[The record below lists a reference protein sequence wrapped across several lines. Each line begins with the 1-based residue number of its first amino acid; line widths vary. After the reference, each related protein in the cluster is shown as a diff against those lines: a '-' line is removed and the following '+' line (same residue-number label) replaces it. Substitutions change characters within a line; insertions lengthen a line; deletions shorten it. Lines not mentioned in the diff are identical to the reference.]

1 MIALLIAVGILL
13 ALGIFFLEKRMR
25 TAFQSLSF
33 EMMERNQRTFFAL
46 AKDSFDKEKS
56 EIEQKQ
62 KSFEALLGPVRESM
76 QSIHMH
82 QREESVS
89 IKQQIKGLIESETR
103 LRQET
108 AQLASALRSPPARGA
123 WGQVHLR
130 RVVELAG
137 LVNQCDFEEQISST
151 DLDGKV
157 RRPDLIVHLPGKRQ
171 IIIDAKVPLTA
182 YMEAAELED
191 PEARRLK
198 MGAYAGHLRRHVR
211 ELSQKDYWKRFEL
224 SPEFVVLFLPAESF
238 FSAALQTDPT
248 LIEIAAEQ
256 NLIFAT
262 PTTLI
267 ALLRVVAQAWKQEAL
282 SKNAEQIARLGQ
294 ELYER
299 LTTLT
304 EYWSKVG
311 KSLNTSVEAY
321 NQAVSSLESR
331 VLVSARKLKDHGAA
345 PVKGELEHPEPIDKI
360 ARSTY

>member
-1 MIALLIAVGILL
+1 M
-13 ALGIFFLEKRMR
+13 
-25 TAFQSLSF
+25 
-33 EMMERNQRTFFAL
+33 
-46 AKDSFDKEKS
+46 
-56 EIEQKQ
+56 
-62 KSFEALLGPVRESM
+62 
-76 QSIHMH
+76 
-82 QREESVS
+82 
-89 IKQQIKGLIESETR
+89 
-103 LRQET
+103 
-108 AQLASALRSPPARGA
+108 
-123 WGQVHLR
+123 
-130 RVVELAG
+130 ELAG